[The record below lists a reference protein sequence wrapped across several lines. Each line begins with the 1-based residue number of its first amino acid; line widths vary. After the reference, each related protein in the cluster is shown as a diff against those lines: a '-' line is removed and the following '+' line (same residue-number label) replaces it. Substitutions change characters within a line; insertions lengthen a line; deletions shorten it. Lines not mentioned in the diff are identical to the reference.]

1 MSEEE
6 ATGATGK
13 TSDAVEI
20 TFQLGTQIFQQLLRS
35 YARIIQILYIDQ
47 LIRTYFLVIYIC

>member
-20 TFQLGTQIFQQLLRS
+20 TFSSWLFR
-35 YARIIQILYIDQ
+35 AA
-47 LIRTYFLVIYIC
+47 

>member
-1 MSEEE
+1 MPEEE

-20 TFQLGTQIFQQLLRS
+20 TFSSWLLR
-35 YARIIQILYIDQ
+35 A
-47 LIRTYFLVIYIC
+47 V